1 MTNQID
7 DSTVVRTSVNVTVAP
22 DGAFAAFTDGITH
35 EGGTGL
41 VPRRQPVSSCLSL
54 VDPCRR
60 LSGGFPSRAQVVVQ
74 RPRRWRPTVDTWP
87 FPLPQQTALL

>member
-22 DGAFAAFTDGITH
+22 DGAFAAITDGITH

-41 VPRRQPVSSCLSL
+41 VPRRQPVSSCLSF
-54 VDPCRR
+54 
-60 LSGGFPSRAQVVVQ
+60 GG
-74 RPRRWRPTVDTWP
+74 
-87 FPLPQQTALL
+87 PLPPAVRGVPEPGTGSGATSETLAPYG